1 MLTLRTDPAVET
13 THDAAPDT
21 TPDASSS
28 LPGAAIELA
37 SAIRAGATLW
47 CVAPG
52 FDDHARHL
60 AVEFVHPSSVGA
72 RAVPA
77 VAIPTSVVAEMT
89 QELRVNI
96 RAGDVI
102 VSMGDAD
109 SAFVEGLGLR
119 AQAWG
124 AVHLHIGWTARSG
137 SRPTT
142 RLVGVG
148 PDARSERF
156 LTRAYHL
163 LWELTF
169 VCLARP
175 SPSPR
180 VGNDDSCAVCSD
192 EAVVAEIMEVDG
204 GRAAVRT
211 ACGTVRVDVTLV
223 PPVGVHDLVLVHA
236 GMALRMLDIDGGV
249 R

>member
-1 MLTLRTDPAVET
+1 MLTLRTDPAV
-13 THDAAPDT
+13 DA
-21 TPDASSS
+21 TPDASAS

-37 SAIRAGATLW
+37 SAIRSGATLW

-124 AVHLHIGWTARSG
+124 AVHLHIGWTTRTG
-137 SRPTT
+137 GRPTT
-142 RLVGVG
+142 R
-148 PDARSERF
+148 
-156 LTRAYHL
+156 
-163 LWELTF
+163 F
-169 VCLARP
+169 VRDRK
-175 SPSPR
+175 S
-180 VGNDDSCAVCSD
+180 
-192 EAVVAEIMEVDG
+192 VV
-204 GRAAVRT
+204 
-211 ACGTVRVDVTLV
+211 
-223 PPVGVHDLVLVHA
+223 
-236 GMALRMLDIDGGV
+236 
-249 R
+249 

>member
-1 MLTLRTDPAVET
+1 MLTLQTEAIADRSS
-13 THDAAPDT
+13 DAA
-21 TPDASSS
+21 SS

-52 FDDHARHL
+52 LDDHARHL
-60 AVEFVHPSSVGA
+60 AVEFVHPSSLGA

-77 VAIPTSVVAEMT
+77 VAIPTGMAAEMT
-89 QELRVNI
+89 QELRASV

-102 VSMGDAD
+102 VSMGHAD
-109 SAFVEGLGLR
+109 TAFVDALGVR
-119 AQAWG
+119 APAWG
-124 AVHLHIGWTARSG
+124 AVHLHLGWSARTT
-137 SRPTT
+137 SRPDT
-142 RLVGVG
+142 RFVEVG

-169 VCLARP
+169 VCLGQP
-175 SPSPR
+175 SLLPVR
-180 VGNDDSCAVCSD
+180 GMLDSCSVCSD
-192 EAVVAEIMEVDG
+192 EAVVGEITDVDG
-204 GRAAVRT
+204 DRAAART
-211 ACGTVRVDVTLV
+211 ACGLVRVDVSLV
-223 PPVGVHDLVLVHA
+223 PPVRVHDLVLVHA
-236 GMALRMLDIDGGV
+236 GMALRTLDVDDCGQ